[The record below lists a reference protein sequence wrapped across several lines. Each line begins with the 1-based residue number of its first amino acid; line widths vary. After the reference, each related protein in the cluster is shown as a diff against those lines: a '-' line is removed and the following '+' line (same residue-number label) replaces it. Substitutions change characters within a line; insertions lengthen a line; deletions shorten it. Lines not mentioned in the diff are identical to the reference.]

1 MTADKLVLTPFRKAL
16 SSLDKVLA
24 LEKDEVV
31 RDAAIQRFEYTYEL
45 AWKMIKRHL
54 EWSGDAEAG
63 TLTRRDLFREAARIG
78 LIADADVW
86 FEYHQARNE
95 TSHTYEETAAEEVYE
110 SARKFAVDAR
120 ALLNELEKHHS

>member
-1 MTADKLVLTPFRKAL
+1 MNEQKLILTAFQKAL
-16 SSLDKVLA
+16 LSLENILG
-24 LEKDEVV
+24 EEEDEIV

-54 EWSGDAEAG
+54 EWAGNGEAG
-63 TLTRRDLFREAARIG
+63 TLTRRDLFREAARTG

-110 SARKFAVDAR
+110 SAKKF
-120 ALLNELEKHHS
+120 